1 MLYYLYLASCL
12 IAFVG
17 AMIFSHH
24 TEHKS
29 QNAKDDYFLDVVF
42 AVIVSFFWFFVLIY
56 FFYTISLKVQIN
68 TKDKEGSEVA

>member
-17 AMIFSHH
+17 VIIFSYR

-56 FFYTISLKVQIN
+56 FFYTISLKVQV
-68 TKDKEGSEVA
+68 TPKDKERSEAT

>member
-12 IAFVG
+12 IAFVA
-17 AMIFSHH
+17 AMGFSHH